1 MSVDATNATYR
12 AFRELAVL
20 LPTVPP
26 RRRPSLANAQV
37 VALYLAHRYN
47 PQKGYVDETIAQI
60 EAATL
65 VSNGTVR
72 NALRALDEIGWW
84 VVVSSGNRYQAARR
98 VPGFID
104 VERESDLA
112 VKSTENI
119 TYSASLTSRS
129 NTDTQK
135 SRARGSDTY
144 SASYT
149 PLEREPDLAHPR
161 TTYHVNNPPKPPQG
175 GEPAAADIHDPELAA
190 YGLGPTPKLAAT
202 MTNLRR
208 TS

>member
-104 VERESDLA
+104 VDRESDLA

-149 PLEREPDLAHPR
+149 PLEREPDLAHPH

-175 GEPAAADIHDPELAA
+175 GEPAADIHDPELAA
-190 YGLGPTPKLAAT
+190 YGLGPTPKIAAT